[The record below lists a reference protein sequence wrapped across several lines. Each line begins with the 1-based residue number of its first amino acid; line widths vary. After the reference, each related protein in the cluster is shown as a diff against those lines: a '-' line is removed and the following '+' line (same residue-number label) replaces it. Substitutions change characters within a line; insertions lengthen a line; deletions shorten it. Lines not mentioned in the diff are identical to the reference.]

1 MNSMGVRAVLAVLLL
16 CIATVKAE
24 NGEVTFWR
32 ENFTMTCPDNGTW
45 FDKDNK
51 IDDTQ
56 KEKLTFKY
64 DNSKKGPY
72 RCEYTYNVDSFKQK
86 YYFYVQGKV
95 CENCFELEASLC
107 VMAIVADVVGTAFMM
122 MIIYRCTKKKSPAG
136 LTPAS
141 KPPARSGGRAPAVPS
156 PDYDQ
161 LNPRTL
167 SQDTYSSVN
176 RMG

>member
-32 ENFTMTCPDNGTW
+32 ENFTMTCPDSGTW
-45 FDKDNK
+45 FDKDNNELPYFSPMPRK
-51 IDDTQ
+51 SV
-56 KEKLTFKY
+56 TFKY

-72 RCEYTYNVDSFKQK
+72 HCKYGDDASQKK

-107 VMAIVADVVGTAFMM
+107 VMAIVADVVGTAFVM

-156 PDYDQ
+156 PDYDVATEPSHP
-161 LNPRTL
+161 LPGYL
-167 SQDTYSSVN
+167 L
-176 RMG
+176 